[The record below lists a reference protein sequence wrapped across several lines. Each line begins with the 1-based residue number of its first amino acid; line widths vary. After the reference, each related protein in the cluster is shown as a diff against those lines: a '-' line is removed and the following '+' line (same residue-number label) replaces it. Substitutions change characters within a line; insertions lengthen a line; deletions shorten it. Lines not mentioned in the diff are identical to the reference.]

1 MKDEKYYSDAG
12 RDERLRSELIALF
25 RGFGYDR
32 YRMAKFESYDVYLKN
47 KDYIDG
53 DSIVTF
59 TDSKGRLLALRPDVT
74 LSIVNNLPGDG
85 VQKKYYYD
93 ESVFRRDKR
102 GEYTEL
108 RQLGAEYIGGEGM
121 YPECEAV
128 LLAVKSLSFINSDC
142 VLAIGHMDAVEACL
156 SETGLSPSDYSRA
169 REYIGAK
176 SLHELKKL
184 LAGCRGEAAER
195 LLALVS
201 VEGRVSQAVEKAEKL
216 CGVSSKAIAEL
227 KTLVGA
233 LEENGFANKVR
244 LDFSLTDD
252 VRYYN
257 GVVFRGYVKG
267 SASAVISGG
276 RYDNMLRRMGKNA
289 RAVGFAV
296 DMTAAAGRS
305 EEDSVCD
312 TVIVGGSVS
321 PGRLFAE
328 ADRQAALGRRVIAA
342 ERDVHGLEK
351 ARRVFLEEE
360 KKC

>member
-1 MKDEKYYSDAG
+1 M
-12 RDERLRSELIALF
+12 
-25 RGFGYDR
+25 
-32 YRMAKFESYDVYLKN
+32 
-47 KDYIDG
+47 
-53 DSIVTF
+53 
-59 TDSKGRLLALRPDVT
+59 
-74 LSIVNNLPGDG
+74 
-85 VQKKYYYD
+85 
-93 ESVFRRDKR
+93 
-102 GEYTEL
+102 
-108 RQLGAEYIGGEGM
+108 
-121 YPECEAV
+121 
-128 LLAVKSLSFINSDC
+128 
-142 VLAIGHMDAVEACL
+142 EACL

-351 ARRVFLEEE
+351 AHRVFLEDE